1 MYSIN
6 GHSKRPKV
14 STGQPK
20 SKGEIRKFL
29 SLWTSCHG
37 MCMAPPAHRSLLYEQ
52 QSIVPGTV
60 DKWHVHSGIKTSLP
74 EGTSSMGR
82 GGLEEKG
89 KRAGPTGPSARCL
102 LTYAFTPCEYLPP
115 NLCTNLWCR
124 NRESLLGSKD
134 SRRRMVLALTA
145 TCFAL
150 PLHL

>member
-1 MYSIN
+1 
-6 GHSKRPKV
+6 
-14 STGQPK
+14 
-20 SKGEIRKFL
+20 
-29 SLWTSCHG
+29 
-37 MCMAPPAHRSLLYEQ
+37 MAPPAHRSLLYDQ

-74 EGTSSMGR
+74 EGTSSIGR

-102 LTYAFTPCEYLPP
+102 LTYPFTPCEYLPP
-115 NLCTNLWCR
+115 NLCTYLCCR

-134 SRRRMVLALTA
+134 SGRRMVLALTA